1 MNYPT
6 IAEVLKMPGQTN
18 LVGLV
23 GRVDK
28 VFKQRNVSGGKT
40 VQDLMLVSAGSEI
53 KIAAWDHPDCSVYEG
68 KEVIIQQG
76 PKGGLTLKDDNY
88 KGNISKVVWMSSK
101 CTFQLVEVHR
111 AMGGSVSNAATNA
124 HPAAAPHA
132 PVTGF
137 HGAKVG
143 MAINNAV
150 LFMTNAKIPFNPAE
164 LHCIAGEIIKV
175 SEKLERGEFL
185 EGKPEASEQSPF

>member
-1 MNYPT
+1 
-6 IAEVLKMPGQTN
+6 MPNQTN

-53 KIAAWDHPDCSVYEG
+53 KITAWDHPDCSVYEG

-111 AMGGSVSNAATNA
+111 AMGGAVPAPSQHVAASAPQAPSV
-124 HPAAAPHA
+124 
-132 PVTGF
+132 GF

-150 LFMTNAKIPFNPAE
+150 LFMTNAGTPFNAAE

-185 EGKPEASEQSPF
+185 EGKPESEEKPPF